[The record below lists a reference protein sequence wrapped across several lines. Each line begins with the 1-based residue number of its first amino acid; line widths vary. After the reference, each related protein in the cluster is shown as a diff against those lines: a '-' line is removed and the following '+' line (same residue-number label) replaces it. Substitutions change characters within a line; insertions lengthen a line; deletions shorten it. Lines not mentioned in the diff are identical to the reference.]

1 MYVCLKLIFQTQVEE
16 GQEHL
21 VQRQEV
27 SAINVLFRGGLFE
40 FQLKGLAQNRAK
52 RGFG

>member
-1 MYVCLKLIFQTQVEE
+1 MYVLNLYFQTQVEE

-27 SAINVLFRGGLFE
+27 SAINVLFRGELLE

>member
-1 MYVCLKLIFQTQVEE
+1 MYVLNLYFQTQVEE

-27 SAINVLFRGGLFE
+27 RAINVLFRGELFE

-52 RGFG
+52 